1 MTDISP
7 TEQQVFPLTAGRNVF
22 LAGMDWKTLPA
33 SHKNPRTFARSLGAV
48 RYISCEYLSTEDTD
62 RHIMVQPSARIHS
75 PKAAAGISLSPCLSC
90 PCSSQEDTLS
100 LNCHRQTI
108 LNFMVFVSAVDGILV
123 SDLVGTRE
131 EISEAREIFLT
142 INSAPEHGWTCYEPP
157 SCLTG
162 LTAEVPLPL
171 ENSDRCREISGRSTP
186 SPRIPWAT
194 AYSGITH
201 THPSG
206 YCMVWLAVL

>member
-7 TEQQVFPLTAGRNVF
+7 TERQVFPLTAGRNVF

-62 RHIMVQPSARIHS
+62 RHIMVAAVSQNTI
-75 PKAAAGISLSPCLSC
+75 PKGSRRYFSLAMLILPLLE
-90 PCSSQEDTLS
+90 QEDTLS

-108 LNFMVFVSAVDGILV
+108 QNFMVLFLLLTASWSVTWWEPGRKSGRPGKYSSPL
-123 SDLVGTRE
+123 T
-131 EISEAREIFLT
+131 ARLNT
-142 INSAPEHGWTCYEPP
+142 AGHVMNRPR
-157 SCLTG
+157 LTG
-162 LTAEVPLPL
+162 LTAEVPCHWKP
-171 ENSDRCREISGRSTP
+171 DRCREISGRSTP

>member
-7 TEQQVFPLTAGRNVF
+7 TERQVFPLTAGRNVF

-62 RHIMVQPSARIHS
+62 RHIMVAAVSQNTI
-75 PKAAAGISLSPCLSC
+75 PKGSRRYFSLAMLILPLLEPGGYAIVELS
-90 PCSSQEDTLS
+90 QANDTELYG
-100 LNCHRQTI
+100 
-108 LNFMVFVSAVDGILV
+108 FVSAVDGILV

-131 EISEAREIFLT
+131 EIREAREIFLT

-157 SCLTG
+157 SFNG
-162 LTAEVPLPL
+162 PDGRGPLPL
-171 ENSDRCREISGRSTP
+171 ETLTGAGKYPAEAR
-186 SPRIPWAT
+186 
-194 AYSGITH
+194 
-201 THPSG
+201 
-206 YCMVWLAVL
+206 